1 METQEYIPVQ
11 NCFALTVR
19 KEHRLMII
27 HKATR
32 ATARISFKVLFYALF
47 LTVMNIVI

>member
-1 METQEYIPVQ
+1 MDTQEYVPVQ

-27 HKATR
+27 NKITR
-32 ATARISFKVLFYALF
+32 TTIRVSFKTLFYALF
-47 LTVMNIVI
+47 LTVMNIMV